1 MSHSHFFHSL
11 LSPSINSRSEVP
23 STGLIFRAKHVEREN
38 HKTELQNGERR
49 RVLLEQETL
58 LLELDEARSR

>member
-1 MSHSHFFHSL
+1 MWYAVG
-11 LSPSINSRSEVP
+11 VP